1 MEVAWMKMYSSG
13 WRTFYLVLEKEN
25 VEDDVKAK
33 VARKQLTGAAQA
45 WYYAESDLLEKE
57 PITWETFQTAIKKR
71 FLR

>member
-1 MEVAWMKMYSSG
+1 M
-13 WRTFYLVLEKEN
+13 LEKEN
-25 VEDDVKAK
+25 VEDDV

-71 FLR
+71 S